1 MENCVQ
7 IESTLLVLNEADVKA
22 APGVTQGQTLKAL
35 IGSGKNK
42 TERLRVAF
50 ANYEPNTIEQ
60 LHWHPIEACYFVV
73 SGHAIVRDIN
83 GKEYPAPAGTI
94 IYCPP
99 GIAGAHEW
107 EVKEKMQLLS
117 IRASTQSDKKLQF
130 TVDKATRRSYVDLD
144 DLVKRDAI
152 SFKSHY

>member
-1 MENCVQ
+1 ME
-7 IESTLLVLNEADVKA
+7 IESTLLVLGESEVKA
-22 APGVTQGQTLKAL
+22 VPGVTQGQTLKAL
-35 IGSGKNK
+35 IGSGKYPAD
-42 TERLRVAF
+42 RLRVAL
-50 ANYEPNTIEQ
+50 ANYEPGTVEQ

-73 SGHAIVRDIN
+73 SGHAVVRDIN
-83 GKEYPAPAGTI
+83 GKEYQAGAGSI

-107 EVKEKMQLLS
+107 EVKEKLQLLS
-117 IRASTQSDKKLQF
+117 IRGSTETNKKMQF
-130 TVDKATRRSYVDLD
+130 TVDKKTKRSYIDLE

>member
-1 MENCVQ
+1 MEVT
-7 IESTLLVLNEADVKA
+7 STLVVLGEAEVKA
-22 APGVTQGQTLKAL
+22 GAGVTQGQTLKAM
-35 IGSGKNK
+35 IGSGQYP
-42 TERLRVAF
+42 TDRLRVAL
-50 ANYEPNTIEQ
+50 ANYEPNTVEQ

-73 SGHAIVRDIN
+73 SGSAIVRDIN
-83 GKEYPAPAGTI
+83 NKEYHAGPGTI

-107 EVKEKMQLLS
+107 EVKDKMQLLS
-117 IRASTQSDKKLQF
+117 IRASTESDKKLQF
-130 TVDKATRRSYVDLD
+130 TVDKKTKRSYIELA

>member
-1 MENCVQ
+1 MH
-7 IESTLLVLNEADVKA
+7 IDSTLLVLDEKPVNA

-42 TERLRVAF
+42 TDRIRMAL
-50 ANYEPNTIEQ
+50 ANYEPNTIEK
-60 LHWHPIEACYFVV
+60 LHWHPIEACYFVI
-73 SGHAIVRDIN
+73 SGEAIVRDIN
-83 GKEYPAPAGTI
+83 GKEYTAGPGTT

-117 IRASTQSDKKLQF
+117 IRASTESNKKLQF
-130 TVDKATRRSYVDLD
+130 TVEKATKRSYIDLE

-152 SFKSHY
+152 SFTSHY